1 MQTIA
6 DVAMNTELRNIL
18 INVYLDWRNNYLTID
33 KYAEHNGLTVNEAQT
48 LIDLS
53 REVFNHQHP
62 EA

>member
-6 DVAMNTELRNIL
+6 DIAMKTEFRDIL

-33 KYAEHNGLTVNEAQT
+33 KYAEHNGLLINEART

-53 REVFNHQHP
+53 KDVFYHPHP